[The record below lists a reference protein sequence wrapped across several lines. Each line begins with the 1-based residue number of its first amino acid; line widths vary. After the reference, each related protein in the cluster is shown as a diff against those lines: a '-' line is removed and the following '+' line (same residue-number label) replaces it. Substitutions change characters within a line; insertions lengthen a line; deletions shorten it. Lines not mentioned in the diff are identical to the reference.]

1 MAVFSADGPAETEP
15 YLATPEDTIF
25 RQAGL
30 SVRGVS
36 TLKLGFDTRVA
47 GPVTR
52 SWGCWVGFRF
62 FMLVLLVTLAALTM
76 MISAPPASAT
86 IGPPPCEPKV
96 NELGAVAFWDNYN
109 DYLER
114 RLTVDE
120 SLENTGGCVP
130 CLLRIAQVD
139 PSDGVS
145 LETTLPI
152 DLGEL
157 QPAENTTIRM
167 KFRVPPGVIRFKS
180 RAWFICGQP
189 APVQEPQPVPD
200 GQLAI
205 EPSFAWANEGCP
217 VTPPGEIAAPEIQ
230 SAELAIPGLPDDLSY
245 GPRLFKATLVDE
257 NGDPVAGRNIKWSLS
272 NNISFRI
279 LDSTDVTDEQG
290 QVTALVT
297 PPQYFICVVP
307 YFSRDLTRVTA
318 ISEDGHAGSATFL
331 YSRCAPITP

>member
-1 MAVFSADGPAETEP
+1 
-15 YLATPEDTIF
+15 
-25 RQAGL
+25 
-30 SVRGVS
+30 
-36 TLKLGFDTRVA
+36 
-47 GPVTR
+47 
-52 SWGCWVGFRF
+52 
-62 FMLVLLVTLAALTM
+62 MLVLLVPLIALTM
-76 MISAPPASAT
+76 MIPASPASAA

-96 NELGAVAFWDNYN
+96 VELGAVPLWDNYN

-130 CLLRIAQVD
+130 CLLRLAQVD

-167 KFRVPPGVIRFKS
+167 KFRVPPGVIRFNS
-180 RAWFICGQP
+180 RAQFICGQP
-189 APVQEPQPVPD
+189 APVQDPQPVPD

-205 EPSFAWANEGCP
+205 EPSFAWANEGCL
-217 VTPPGEIAAPEIQ
+217 VTPPEELGAPEFKP
-230 SAELAIPGLPDDLSY
+230 AELAAPGLPDDLSY
-245 GPRLFKATLVDE
+245 GPRLFTSALVDE
-257 NGDPVAGRNIKWSLS
+257 NGEPVAGMNIKWSLS

-279 LDSTDVTDEQG
+279 LDSTDVTDDQG

-307 YFSRDLTRVTA
+307 YFSRDATRVTA
-318 ISEDGHAGSATFL
+318 ISEDGHAGNATFL
-331 YSRCAPITP
+331 YSRCAPLANP